1 MIEPDPFRVFLINK
15 IKPSIKLIPR
25 NITFRAK
32 LKHYISWKSFGFGGL
47 TPPEPPVNNIA
58 WHQQAGGFALPTP
71 QQTQKG
77 TIYTLLL
84 RLLCSSISKVL
95 ACFGKSMY
103 KTRCLRFSI
112 SGVLGIHLLP
122 LDPLR
127 RTTALWILPTFIL
140 QWPPPINNPRT
151 GLVSDIVRPPGEV
164 KVFII
169 IFTGG
174 NFIDNIW
181 SYY

>member
-1 MIEPDPFRVFLINK
+1 MIILWLR
-15 IKPSIKLIPR
+15 
-25 NITFRAK
+25 
-32 LKHYISWKSFGFGGL
+32 GL
-47 TPPEPPVNNIA
+47 MRPEPPVNNIA
-58 WHQQAGGFALPTP
+58 WHQQAGGFALPTT

-127 RTTALWILPTFIL
+127 RTAPPWTTPTFVL

-151 GLVSDIVRPPGEV
+151 GLAYMACQMRKLLIRLDSIYSSN
-164 KVFII
+164 KKIQKLCHL
-169 IFTGG
+169 
-174 NFIDNIW
+174 
-181 SYY
+181 